1 MTVERDPFPWTRVV
15 AVAIGFA
22 LIDELAIV
30 PLFTSLFGLTPLDGP
45 VLQRIGWAV
54 VTALIVGWALAFV
67 AGRVRATVE
76 QLFVAFFVIL
86 AGLRFAAHAQ
96 AAYFFEPE
104 VSAVRFTGVVLQLL
118 CASAVLAAAAAF
130 LFRRQDVD
138 PALDHPSGFR
148 FTDLGWLWRIPAA
161 AAIYFVL
168 FLVAGLIIWP
178 FAKDFYSAQLEQER
192 LGLLIFEWEYLNGV
206 WFALIA
212 LPLIRLVPGGWWRAG
227 VTLAVALCLIRGIGG
242 LIEPNPYMPTW
253 IRLWH
258 MFEVGWSNFIYGLA
272 IAYVF
277 LPHPP
282 KIRAEA

>member
-1 MTVERDPFPWTRVV
+1 MTVERHPFPWTRVV

-22 LIDELAIV
+22 LIDQLVIV
-30 PLFTSLFGLTPLDGP
+30 PLFGSLFGLTRVDAPM
-45 VLQRIGWAV
+45 VQRIGWAV
-54 VTALIVGWALAFV
+54 VAALVVAGALAFV
-67 AGRVRATVE
+67 AGRVRANVE

-86 AGLRFAAHAQ
+86 AGLRFAAQAQ

-104 VSAVRFTGVVLQLL
+104 VSAERFTGLFLQLV

-130 LFRRQDVD
+130 TFRHRVVD
-138 PALDHPSGFR
+138 PALGHPSGFR
-148 FTDLGWLWRIPAA
+148 FSDSGWLWRIPAS

-168 FLVAGLIIWP
+168 FFVAGLIIWP
-178 FAKDFYSAQLEQER
+178 FVQDFYAAQLTEER
-192 LGLLIFEWEYLNGV
+192 LGLLNFEWEYLNGV

-242 LIEPNPYMPTW
+242 LIVPNPYMPTG

-258 MFEVGWSNFIYGLA
+258 MFEVGWSNFVYGLA

-277 LPHPP
+277 LPHSRPP
-282 KIRAEA
+282 KA